1 MFHCR
6 QSSCLQVPHGL
17 HWLLPRSHPRTCLC
31 TFLQK
36 NVHRLTEKIFS
47 LDFNIVSSRIHR
59 NRVCQIVSAAVGLE
73 AGVPGHAEHGAGVP
87 AGLPVPQPRAEV
99 GQPPLLLAALPGL
112 AARPLAGPGAG
123 TRAARALVPPPH
135 PRAPGAGAAPLRPL
149 LPPHPHRGQG
159 GRGGLHQVFHLPAG
173 PPGGRQLSLRFEN

>member
-1 MFHCR
+1 MAAPTRLPTYLPLHP
-6 QSSCLQVPHGL
+6 SSEKCSQVN
-17 HWLLPRSHPRTCLC
+17 R
-31 TFLQK
+31 K
-36 NVHRLTEKIFS
+36 KIFS

-87 AGLPVPQPRAEV
+87 ACLPLPQPRAEV

-112 AARPLAGPGAG
+112 AARPRAGPGAG
-123 TRAARALVPPPH
+123 PRAARALVPPPH